1 MSALSSR
8 LSSVGP
14 SGPGRLSGRPQSIA
28 TIRTGVEARSLPTR
42 FGHPPTALCDRR
54 KAEIVVIS
62 DACPKS
68 PVLFDSPAG
77 LARQT
82 HAGADILTAPQPR
95 ELTLT

>member
-1 MSALSSR
+1 MSALPSR
-8 LSSVGP
+8 LSLSDRRDRDDSPEGRNPSRP
-14 SGPGRLSGRPQSIA
+14 SGQASKPC
-28 TIRTGVEARSLPTR
+28 SLPTR

-77 LARQT
+77 LARQRVQGRT
-82 HAGADILTAPQPR
+82 LAAPQPR
-95 ELTLT
+95 ELTPT